1 MATQLPQPHASIRL
15 LTVISLA
22 ISALFYINHVR
33 AETES
38 IQTGHE
44 LAHSYDHGN
53 CLACHAA
60 PTDKHAVT
68 LANIA
73 PPFIDM
79 KRRFPSKEDLF
90 KQVWDARDAYP
101 KTIMPPFGA
110 HNILSEAEIRKIIEY
125 LYTL

>member
-1 MATQLPQPHASIRL
+1 M
-15 LTVISLA
+15 SLA

-33 AETES
+33 AENES
-38 IQTGHE
+38 IQTGRE

-90 KQVWDARDAYP
+90 KQVWDARDTYP

>member
-15 LTVISLA
+15 LTIISLA
-22 ISALFYINHVR
+22 ISALFYTNHVR
-33 AETES
+33 AENEP
-38 IQTGHE
+38 IQTGRE

-90 KQVWDARDAYP
+90 KQVWDARDTYP

>member
-15 LTVISLA
+15 LTIISLA
-22 ISALFYINHVR
+22 ISALFYTNHVR
-33 AETES
+33 AENES
-38 IQTGHE
+38 IQTGRE

-90 KQVWDARDAYP
+90 KQVWDARDTYP

>member
-1 MATQLPQPHASIRL
+1 MATQLPQPRALIRL
-15 LTVISLA
+15 LTSVSLA
-22 ISALFYINHVR
+22 ISTLFHINYVG
-33 AETES
+33 AENES
-38 IQTGHE
+38 IQTGRE

-90 KQVWDARDAYP
+90 KQVWDARDTYP
-101 KTIMPPFGA
+101 NTIMPPFGA